1 MLADWISA
9 GLDYS
14 YINYVIPLLGST
26 NCENSIIATKVVSTL
41 SSFYA
46 ITQLMTKSCNF
57 LRNQSPSS
65 YENTQLFF
73 ATTQLLSQLRNVLRN
88 ISWYFLRNHWCSV
101 TNESLENTKLTP
113 PPPTNPPPTY
123 TCTTTGP
130 SPPPITSQP
139 LTPHYHHSPTPPL
152 TKIYSN
158 FYCPLDLDN
167 INTSLVL

>member
-1 MLADWISA
+1 VFLVSGQTPIGFYKLWK
-9 GLDYS
+9 L
-14 YINYVIPLLGST
+14 NY
-26 NCENSIIATKVVSTL
+26 
-41 SSFYA
+41 
-46 ITQLMTKSCNF
+46 
-57 LRNQSPSS
+57 RNQSSK
-65 YENTQLFF
+65 YTIFVLRNHATYDEIMQLLTQSITKFLRKHATFFCHDATSF
-73 ATTQLLSQLRNVLRN
+73 ATTQRFTQYFMIFLTQSLVLCNKRK
-88 ISWYFLRNHWCSV
+88 SWKHQTHPNP
-101 TNESLENTKLTP
+101 TP